1 MGPPCVIRYRN
12 ISPICTE
19 GEHFCGVPVWRSF
32 PDVTRPL

>member
-1 MGPPCVIRYRN
+1 MGPPCVLRAGRIT
-12 ISPICTE
+12 PTCTE